1 MRDLISVFPLWICWM
16 VPEKTISMNIYDF
29 AKIMNIVY
37 AIGFNI
43 VLFNWFPFL
52 GILDQN
58 VWWTFHQGLKVYK
71 IRNLLSSEANY
82 SEIYL
87 CRYVGLF
94 KANLLI
100 FCVDIEHIVLS
111 SHLMSRKKKKKSC
124 STLSD
129 WSLTCQGH
137 RRKSPCTF

>member
-1 MRDLISVFPLWICWM
+1 M

-58 VWWTFHQGLKVYK
+58 V
-71 IRNLLSSEANY
+71 
-82 SEIYL
+82 
-87 CRYVGLF
+87 
-94 KANLLI
+94 
-100 FCVDIEHIVLS
+100 
-111 SHLMSRKKKKKSC
+111 
-124 STLSD
+124 
-129 WSLTCQGH
+129 
-137 RRKSPCTF
+137 